1 MSLCVVCAQPTLGDI
16 DVCVFHLYGQGD
28 DWASGNR
35 IMCDFLHRGMLR
47 PASSERADD
56 LDLEL
61 VGALEEEAVS
71 P

>member
-1 MSLCVVCAQPTLGDI
+1 MSLCVVCAQPTLGDT

>member
-1 MSLCVVCAQPTLGDI
+1 MSLCVVCAQPTLGDT

-28 DWASGNR
+28 DWAAGNR

-56 LDLEL
+56 LEL
-61 VGALEEEAVS
+61 VGALEEETVS